1 MVTKGAAL
9 LLAAFGFVNLWIAV
23 LVDVGTSLIVILNGL
38 QLARVANQSQ
48 DELPDDL
55 IESKGSGAEH
65 AQNHLSKAAD

>member
-1 MVTKGAAL
+1 V
-9 LLAAFGFVNLWIAV
+9 AV
-23 LVDVGTSLIVILNGL
+23 LVDVGTSLIVTLNGL
-38 QLARVANQSQ
+38 RLARVANQSQ

>member
-23 LVDVGTSLIVILNGL
+23 LVDVGTSLIVTLNGL

-55 IESKGSGAEH
+55 IELKENGAEH
-65 AQNHLSKAAD
+65 VQNHLSKAAD